1 MMITWGG
8 LQDELAKRLPG
19 LAVVAHACG
28 VIGRD
33 AHRQR
38 LGRPGSRAARIAD
51 EPRAAPLRR
60 GVIAFLVAGPSSWLR
75 VQEACGPGGA
85 VSRADSVGS
94 RPRSIL
100 GAC

>member
-19 LAVVAHACG
+19 LAVVAHAC
-28 VIGRD
+28 
-33 AHRQR
+33 
-38 LGRPGSRAARIAD
+38 
-51 EPRAAPLRR
+51 